1 MTQQKNKGIEIERK
15 FLVTG
20 TAWKALGTSTV
31 FRQGY
36 LNDEKERTVR
46 VRVAGDKGFL
56 TIKGKNTGAV
66 RTEFEYEIPV
76 EDALKMLETMALRPL
91 IEKTRTVIVCG
102 GHIWEVDEFMG
113 DNAGLV
119 VAEIELTD
127 ENEVFDKPDWI
138 GDEVTGDTRYYN
150 SNLVIHPFSKW

>member
-1 MTQQKNKGIEIERK
+1 MTQQKNKGLEIERK

-20 TAWKALGTSTV
+20 NAWKALGTPTV

-66 RTEFEYEIPV
+66 RAEFEYEIPV
-76 EDALKMLETMALRPL
+76 EDAVKMLETMALRPL
-91 IEKTRTVIVCG
+91 IEKTRTVIVYG
-102 GHIWEVDEFMG
+102 GHTWEVDEFMG

-138 GDEVTGDTRYYN
+138 GEEVTGDARYYN
-150 SNLVIHPFSKW
+150 SSLV